1 MTTTATSPRAEPASS
16 PLTAFDALLGRP
28 VSMRAM
34 ALLRVLVGPVVL
46 LHLRPILDAARDGR
60 IYRDAFYEP
69 YASWYPELPRGMY
82 IAMLWVAVVAAL
94 AMTVGLPD
102 RALPQS
108 PSSRSSPTTSSCR
121 RRTCTTT
128 GPI

>member
-16 PLTAFDALLGRP
+16 QLAAFDSLLGRP

-69 YASWYPELPRGMY
+69 YASDLRRLPVHDEH
-82 IAMLWVAVVAAL
+82 AQQP
-94 AMTVGLPD
+94 GLSD
-102 RALPQS
+102 GRARPARCHTL
-108 PSSRSSPTTSSCR
+108 
-121 RRTCTTT
+121 
-128 GPI
+128 